1 MKRSTFIKTISI
13 FPFLHTSM
21 NLEQLRSMADA
32 FAPTDL
38 MPILF
43 IGHGNP
49 MNALLDNSFTRQ
61 LAQTGVTICKNY
73 KPNVILVV
81 SAHWLTKG
89 TYVCASPKPE
99 TIHDFG
105 GFPDE
110 LFAVQYPALGS
121 PEFAAKTAELA
132 PEIQITNEWG
142 LDHGAWTILKHLVPS
157 ADIPVFQV
165 SIDYHRPMQYHIDL
179 AKQLQSLRRK
189 GVLIIGSGNI
199 VHNLRLSMGNLHN
212 DSNKPFDWAIEFDE
226 WIKNR
231 LNDRDFQAVVNYEKQ
246 GTAAKLSVPT
256 VDHYVP
262 MLYSIGLAGVNEE
275 LHHFYE
281 EIAFGGISMRCFQV
295 G

>member
-1 MKRSTFIKTISI
+1 MNRRTFIKTSALLPLI
-13 FPFLHTSM
+13 PTSM
-21 NLEQLRSMADA
+21 QLEQLRSITDS
-32 FAPTDL
+32 FAPTEL
-38 MPILF
+38 MPVLF

-49 MNALLDNSFTRQ
+49 MNAILDNPFTRE
-61 LAQTGVTICKNY
+61 LAHTGASLRKKYN
-73 KPNVILVV
+73 PNVILVV

-110 LFAVQYPALGS
+110 LFAVQYPAPGS
-121 PEFAAKTAELA
+121 PEYAAKTAELA
-132 PEIQITNEWG
+132 PEIHTTNDWG
-142 LDHGAWTILKHLVPS
+142 LDHGSWTILKHLVPA

-165 SIDYHRPMQYHIDL
+165 SIDYNRPMQYHFDL
-179 AKQLQSLRRK
+179 AKQLQALRRK

-199 VHNLRLSMGNLHN
+199 VHNLRLSMGNLRN
-212 DSNKPFDWAIEFDE
+212 DTGKPYDWAIEFDE
-226 WIKNR
+226 WAKSR
-231 LNDRDFQAVVNYEKQ
+231 LNDRDFKALVNYEKK

-262 MLYSIGLAGVNEE
+262 MLYSAGLAGANEE
-275 LHHFYE
+275 LHQFYE
-281 EIAFGGISMRCFQV
+281 EITFGGISMRCFQV